1 MTGVAKGSV
10 RVEYGGEEVVG
21 GGIAAYHKGAGAT
34 QHIPV
39 QMYKIWQDTL
49 KQS

>member
-21 GGIAAYHKGAGAT
+21 GGIAAYHKGQVLPNT
-34 QHIPV
+34 CQ
-39 QMYKIWQDTL
+39 YKCIKYGRTL
-49 KQS
+49 